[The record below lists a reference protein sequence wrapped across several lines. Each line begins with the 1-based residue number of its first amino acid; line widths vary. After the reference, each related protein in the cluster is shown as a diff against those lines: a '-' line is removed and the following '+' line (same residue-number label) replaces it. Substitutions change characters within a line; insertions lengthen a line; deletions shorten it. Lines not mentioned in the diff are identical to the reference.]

1 MSCKLDKSVTFDC
14 DALQQGGIEN
24 YIYILNYSEW
34 KNATVTLDGTTEEIA
49 SITLTETGD
58 AAYKIT
64 CPKSSNIIATSVM
77 RAVDGVDGFDD
88 QVDVRINSIEQ
99 LDRTNLQ
106 RIRFNKV
113 VIIVPLLD
121 GRAQIF
127 GGKVNATPEAVG
139 VGLRLSDWQ
148 DNPGDAGVGGTLQ
161 FVAKTPDTDP
171 PEVIGSQLIAADVDL
186 EALLTPV
193 SP

>member
-1 MSCKLDKSVTFDC
+1 MTCKIDKGVVFDC
-14 DALQQGGIEN
+14 DALQQGGVEN
-24 YIYILNYSEW
+24 FLYVMNYSEW
-34 KNATVTLDGTTEEIA
+34 KTATVTLDGTTKEITA
-49 SITLTETGD
+49 ITLTEVGA

-64 CPKSSNIIATSVM
+64 VPKSSNIIATSVL
-77 RAVDGVDGFDD
+77 RAIDGVDGFDD
-88 QVDVRINSIEQ
+88 SLDVRINSIEQ

-127 GGKVNATPEAVG
+127 GGKVDSTPAAVG

-161 FVAKTPDTDP
+161 FIAKTPDNDP
-171 PEVIGSQLIAADVDL
+171 PEVIGSQLIDSSVDL

-193 SP
+193 P